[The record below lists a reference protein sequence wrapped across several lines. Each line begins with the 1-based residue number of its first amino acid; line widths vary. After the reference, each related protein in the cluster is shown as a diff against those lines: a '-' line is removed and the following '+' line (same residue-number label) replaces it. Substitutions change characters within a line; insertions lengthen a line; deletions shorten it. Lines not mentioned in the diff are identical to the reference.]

1 MEWEGIMKLKKDDN
15 VVIKE
20 CDKGGACVIM
30 DAKFYYEKMCN
41 ILDDKETYKK
51 LDKNI
56 DNKTMTMIENLTE
69 KYKETLTKKEI
80 DYLTGC

>member
-1 MEWEGIMKLKKDDN
+1 
-15 VVIKE
+15 
-20 CDKGGACVIM
+20 
-30 DAKFYYEKMCN
+30 MCN

-69 KYKETLTKKEI
+69 KYKEALTKKR
-80 DYLTGC
+80 LNT

>member
-1 MEWEGIMKLKKDDN
+1 
-15 VVIKE
+15 
-20 CDKGGACVIM
+20 M
-30 DAKFYYEKMCN
+30 DAKFYYDKMCN

-69 KYKETLTKKEI
+69 KYKKALTKKR
-80 DYLTGC
+80 LTS